1 MRGKE
6 ILVNGEFGKGRY
18 EALYNGTGGDLY
30 PGTIVQK
37 DFSVALKGGQF
48 TAVKY
53 NADASGGR
61 PKGGFCV
68 VLNTMGAM
76 VGRTN
81 EDPIPSGEI
90 FQGYFPLPGDE
101 LNLLWGDVSGTGTS
115 DVIEAGTVGIVDDT
129 TGEIVATTGSPET
142 EVCIAKERV
151 ALDGDS
157 LVWSEW
163 TGH

>member
-37 DFSVALKGGQF
+37 DTTALKGGQH

-53 NADASGGR
+53 DRGADGDLPA
-61 PKGGFCV
+61 GGFCV

-90 FQGYFPLPGDE
+90 FQGYFPLTGDE

-115 DVIEAGTVGIVDDT
+115 DVIEEGTLGMVDDG
-129 TGEIVATTGSPET
+129 TGEIVAVTGTPAT
-142 EVCIAKERV
+142 IVCRAKERV

-163 TGH
+163 AA